1 MARLIIAALLLMTV
15 SAVGCAT
22 KTAKPQTVWGELEP
36 EGPDQDP
43 MPDDLPR

>member
-1 MARLIIAALLLMTV
+1 MYRLIIATLLLMSL

-22 KTAKPQTVWGELEP
+22 KTVKPQTVWGEEEP
-36 EGPDQDP
+36 EGPDGDP